1 MDAVPVG
8 NGKIVMNIDMTT
20 KARYVIGLWA
30 HEMSQ
35 EFPNASVVGL
45 DLTPPAKHHRLQD
58 RGLIYVQGDVH
69 NQLELMSNAFDF
81 VYQRDMATVI
91 PLGRWMQ
98 LIQEFYRVLKPGG
111 WLQLVEYGK
120 VQVIGLDTVLCL
132 TNGWYEYN
140 ANCRNN
146 V

>member
-8 NGKIVMNIDMTT
+8 SDETVVKIDMTT
-20 KARYVIGLWA
+20 KARWVIGLWA

-58 RGLIYVQGDVH
+58 KGLLYVQGDVH
-69 NQLELMSNAFDF
+69 DQLEFTSNAFDF

-91 PLGRWMQ
+91 PLSRWMQ

-120 VQVIGLDTVLCL
+120 VQIIGLDTVLRMPYV
-132 TNGWYEYN
+132 WDEYN
-140 ANCRNN
+140 AYCRNN
-146 V
+146 I